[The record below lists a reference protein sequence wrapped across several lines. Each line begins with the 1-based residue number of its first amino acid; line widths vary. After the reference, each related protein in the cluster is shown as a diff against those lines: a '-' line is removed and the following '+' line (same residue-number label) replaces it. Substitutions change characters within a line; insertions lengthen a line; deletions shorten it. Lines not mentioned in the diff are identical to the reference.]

1 MQVIIMRGIPGSGK
15 STWAKDFIA
24 AQQSKDWLVV
34 SADHYHMVGSTYRY
48 DPKNAGAA
56 HAQCLRNFMTAV
68 MERGNYT
75 GSDIDGVIVDNTNTT
90 AWEIAPYYAL
100 SLAFQCDVKIVRV
113 HCPLE
118 TALPRN
124 VHDVPAARVWQM
136 YQNIMTEKLPPH
148 WVEEIVI
155 GR

>member
-15 STWAKDFIA
+15 STWIKQNLIEAGQDWFI
-24 AQQSKDWLVV
+24 V
-34 SADHYHMVGSTYRY
+34 SADHYHMIGGVYRY
-48 DPKNAGAA
+48 DPKNAGNA
-56 HAQCLRNFMTAV
+56 HAQCLRKFTEYLKRN
-68 MERGNYT
+68 EGCS
-75 GSDIDGVIVDNTNTT
+75 GGIIVDNTNTT

-100 SLAFQCDVKIVRV
+100 ALAFQCDVKIVRV

-118 TALPRN
+118 TALPRSI
-124 VHDVPAARVWQM
+124 HDVPATRVWQM
-136 YQNIMTEKLPPH
+136 YQNIVTEKLPPH